1 MDTFFSKV
9 IHKRFLSWSFF
20 ACLLLLSVFTLA
32 FSEEEAE
39 VTITMVG
46 DLYLGGWVEKT
57 LLTNPSYPFLYTQE
71 IFSQGDLL
79 FGNLESPLS
88 LHDEIFMEK
97 TFLLRAHPDTVQT
110 LVAGGFDALTLA
122 NNHIMDYGPVALA
135 DTITLLDKYGIKHA
149 GAGMTLKAARSLAI
163 LEKNGLK
170 VALLAFNNSLPL
182 EFNAGISRPGTAKGD
197 RDYIS
202 KDVKEASAFAD
213 LVIVSFHWSAEHLK
227 TPKNY
232 QRSLGKLCIDSGAD
246 LVFGHHPH
254 VIQGIERYKDGL
266 IAYSLGNFV
275 FASYSQKVREAIIL
289 QVKMGPSG
297 LKEARIYPININNY
311 EVKFRP
317 QRLRGE
323 EAMNAL
329 NELKALSSALG
340 TEIEIHDE
348 TGVIFF

>member
-1 MDTFFSKV
+1 MNTVFSR
-9 IHKRFLSWSFF
+9 IINKRFLTWSFF
-20 ACLLLLSVFTLA
+20 VCLLLLSVFSSVL
-32 FSEEEAE
+32 SEEAE

-46 DLYLGGWVEKT
+46 DIYLGAWLEKT
-57 LLTNPSYPFLYTQE
+57 LLANPSYPFLYTQE
-71 IFSQGDLL
+71 ILNQGDLL

-88 LHDEIFMEK
+88 LHDEVFMEK

-110 LVAGGFDALTLA
+110 LLAGGFDALTLA

-135 DTITLLDKYGIKHA
+135 DTLGLLDKHDIKHA
-149 GAGMTLKAARSLAI
+149 GAGMNLKAARSLAV

-182 EFNAGISRPGTAKGD
+182 EFNAGVSRPGTAKGD
-197 RDYIS
+197 WDYIS

-254 VIQGIERYKDGL
+254 VIQGMERYKDGL
-266 IAYSLGNFV
+266 IAYSLGNFI
-275 FASYSQKVREAIIL
+275 FASYSQKIREAIIL
-289 QVKMGPSG
+289 QVKMGRSG

-311 EVKFRP
+311 EVNFCP

-323 EAMNAL
+323 EAINTL
-329 NELKALSSALG
+329 NELKSLSTALG